1 MIKKIMVTI
10 STLLIFVTV
19 LTGCGKADPVQEDL
33 INYLNN
39 QLPTLAELAV
49 KATSE
54 FEAATADN
62 NATDATFALKLKDVI
77 IPVSDEL
84 LTKTKAVV
92 PATEELLK
100 VHSKY
105 IALVTEQ
112 HEAYALYLKAAQK
125 NDVATSNTANEKM
138 EHSVKA
144 TDEFL
149 ADLEALKKEHKVVTE
164 K

>member
-1 MIKKIMVTI
+1 MITI
-10 STLLIFVTV
+10 STLLIFATV

-39 QLPTLAELAV
+39 QLPPLTDLAV
-49 KATSE
+49 KVTSE
-54 FEAATADN
+54 FEAAAVDN
-62 NATDATFALKLKDVI
+62 NATDATFAAKLKDVI
-77 IPVSDEL
+77 IPASDNL

-92 PATEELLK
+92 PATEKLLK

-125 NDVATSNTANEKM
+125 NDDATSNTANEKM
-138 EHSVKA
+138 EHSIKV

-149 ADLEALKKEHKVVTE
+149 ADLETLKKEHKVET
-164 K
+164 KK